1 MAGASGQ
8 LSIRAG
14 ERPLERSAI
23 ALYAEGVR
31 SMRRL
36 LAQADPQQLRS
47 PQKELVSGPQ
57 SAIDTLTHEPLHWL
71 VT

>member
-1 MAGASGQ
+1 V
-8 LSIRAG
+8 
-14 ERPLERSAI
+14 ERLAI

-36 LAQADPQQLRS
+36 LAQAEPQQVRS
-47 PQKELVSGPQ
+47 PQNELVSGPQ
-57 SAIDTLTHEPLHWL
+57 SAIDTLTHEPLHRL

>member
-1 MAGASGQ
+1 V
-8 LSIRAG
+8 
-14 ERPLERSAI
+14 ERLAI

-31 SMRRL
+31 SIRRL
-36 LAQADPQQLRS
+36 VAQADPQQVRS

-57 SAIDTLTHEPLHWL
+57 SAIETLTHPPLHWL

>member
-1 MAGASGQ
+1 V
-8 LSIRAG
+8 
-14 ERPLERSAI
+14 ERLAI

-36 LAQADPQQLRS
+36 VRQAEPQQVRS
-47 PQKELVSGPQ
+47 PQKEFVSGPQ
-57 SAIDTLTHEPLHWL
+57 SAIETLTHEPLHWL

>member
-1 MAGASGQ
+1 M
-8 LSIRAG
+8 RTG
-14 ERPLERSAI
+14 ERPVERLAI
-23 ALYAEGVR
+23 ALYADGVR
-31 SMRRL
+31 SMMRL
-36 LAQADPQQLRS
+36 VAQAEPQQVRS